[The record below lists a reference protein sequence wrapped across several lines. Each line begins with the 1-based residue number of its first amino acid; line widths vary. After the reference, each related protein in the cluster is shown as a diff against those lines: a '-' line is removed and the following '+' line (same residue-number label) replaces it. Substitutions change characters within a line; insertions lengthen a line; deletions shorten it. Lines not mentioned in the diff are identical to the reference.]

1 MCWQQYCWMLTSAQV
16 FETTDLLAIDLLGC
30 LAGEVCMSGLVG
42 EVGNWVSGQRFWGR
56 EHELSL
62 LLKLIEDGANVSI
75 IAQRR
80 IGKTSLMHEASEKLP
95 QGYVGLHIDLQAA
108 QDVSDV
114 VVKMVTATQTVSA
127 IWPRIRGCFGN
138 FFQSV
143 KDSIES
149 ISVYEFEVQ
158 LKAGLS
164 GNAWQDKGSQALS
177 ELAKLDKPVV
187 LFIDELPI
195 LIDRLLLRPDG
206 RESVHTLLCWLRNQS
221 QLHRG
226 HICMVFAGSIGLEPV
241 LGRIGLAADINH
253 LTPFVLD
260 PWADDVALGCL
271 KALATYRNL
280 DLSDICASKM
290 LNLLGCNIPHHVQ
303 LFFFN
308 VREYCGSLGK
318 TSVSESDVMDVFN
331 RRMLGTRG
339 HAELTHMENRLLKM
353 FTPEELPFVMEVLT
367 QAAIAGSI
375 RPADI
380 RELGKRNNLSP
391 KDYPSILPHMFDVF
405 EHDGY
410 LRKGCDGSYEFVS
423 NLLRQWWKA
432 RFETTYEPLQERQ

>member
-1 MCWQQYCWMLTSAQV
+1 
-16 FETTDLLAIDLLGC
+16 
-30 LAGEVCMSGLVG
+30 MSGLVG

-80 IGKTSLMHEASEKLP
+80 IGKTSLMHEAGDKLP
-95 QGYVGLHIDLQAA
+95 QGYIGLHIDLQAA

-114 VVKMVTATQTVSA
+114 VVKIVTATRDVTA
-127 IWPRIRGCFGN
+127 IWPRIGGCFGN

-143 KDSIES
+143 KDSIDS
-149 ISVYEFEVQ
+149 ISVYDFEVH

-221 QLHRG
+221 QLHQGR
-226 HICMVFAGSIGLEPV
+226 ICMIFAGSIGLEPV
-241 LGRIGLAADINH
+241 LGRIGLTADINH
-253 LTPFVLD
+253 LTPFVLE
-260 PWADDVALGCL
+260 PWVDDVAMGCL
-271 KALATYRNL
+271 NALATYQHLELPRN
-280 DLSDICASKM
+280 CARNM
-290 LNLLGCNIPHHVQ
+290 LELLGCNIPYHVQ
-303 LFFFN
+303 LFFFYMH
-308 VREYCGSLGK
+308 EYCRAQGK
-318 TSVSESDVMDVFN
+318 TSVLEQDVKEVFD
-331 RRMLGTRG
+331 RRMLNTKG
-339 HAELTHMENRLLKM
+339 HSDLTHMESRLLKM
-353 FTPEELPFVMEVLT
+353 FTSGEFPFVRDVLT
-367 QAAIAGSI
+367 QAAIAGRI
-375 RPADI
+375 RPIDI
-380 RELGKRNNLSP
+380 RVLWKRNELSP
-391 KDYPSILPHMFDVF
+391 KDYLSIVPHIFDVI

-410 LRKGCDGSYEFVS
+410 LQKCSDGSYEFVS
-423 NLLRQWWKA
+423 NLLRLWWKA
-432 RFETTYEPLQERQ
+432 KYEAFYELLAEN

>member
-1 MCWQQYCWMLTSAQV
+1 MP
-16 FETTDLLAIDLLGC
+16 
-30 LAGEVCMSGLVG
+30 GLIG

-62 LLKLIEDGANVSI
+62 LLKLIEDGANISI

-80 IGKTSLMHEASEKLP
+80 IGKTSLMHEASENLP
-95 QGYVGLHIDLQAA
+95 QGYIGLHIDLQAA

-164 GNAWQDKGSQALS
+164 GNAWQEKGSQALS
-177 ELAKLDKPVV
+177 ELAKLEKPVV

-221 QLHRG
+221 QQHRG
-226 HICMVFAGSIGLEPV
+226 RICMVFAGSIGLEPV

-253 LTPFVLD
+253 LTPFVLE
-260 PWADDVALGCL
+260 PWADDVAMGCL
-271 KALATYRNL
+271 KALASYREL
-280 DLSDICASKM
+280 ELPDICANKM
-290 LNLLGCNIPHHVQ
+290 LELLGCNIPHHVQ

-308 VREYCGSLGK
+308 MREYCGSQGK
-318 TSVSESDVMDVFN
+318 TLISEQDVAEVFT

-339 HAELTHMENRLLKM
+339 HAELTHMENRLAKM
-353 FTPEELPFVMEVLT
+353 FTQEALPFVMEVLT
-367 QAAIAGSI
+367 QAAIAGRI
-375 RPADI
+375 RPVDI
-380 RELGKRNNLSP
+380 RTLGNRNNLLA

-410 LRKGCDGSYEFVS
+410 LRKCNDGSYEFVS

-432 RFETTYEPLQERQ
+432 RFEAFYEPLAEN

>member
-1 MCWQQYCWMLTSAQV
+1 
-16 FETTDLLAIDLLGC
+16 
-30 LAGEVCMSGLVG
+30 MSGLAG
-42 EVGNWVSGQRFWGR
+42 EVGNWVSGPRFWGR
-56 EHELSL
+56 EHELSSL
-62 LLKLIEDGANVSI
+62 LRLIEDGANVSI

-95 QGYVGLHIDLQAA
+95 QGYIGLHIDLQAA

-114 VVKMVTATQTVSA
+114 VVKMVTATQTVST

-164 GNAWQDKGSQALS
+164 GNAWQEKGSQALC
-177 ELAKLDKPVV
+177 ELAKLEKPVV

-221 QLHRG
+221 QLHQGR
-226 HICMVFAGSIGLEPV
+226 ICMIFAGSIGLEPV
-241 LGRIGLAADINH
+241 LGRIGLTADINH

-260 PWADDVALGCL
+260 PWADDVAMGCL
-271 KALATYRNL
+271 KALATYQNL
-280 DLSDICASKM
+280 ELPENCSSNM
-290 LNLLGCNIPHHVQ
+290 LELLGCNIPYHVQ
-303 LFFFN
+303 LFFFYMHEHC
-308 VREYCGSLGK
+308 RAQGK
-318 TSVSESDVMDVFN
+318 TSVSDQDVKDVFD
-331 RRMLGTRG
+331 RRMLNTKG
-339 HAELTHMENRLLKM
+339 HSDLTHMESRLLKM
-353 FTPEELPFVMEVLT
+353 FTSEEFPFVRDVLT
-367 QAAIAGSI
+367 QAAIAGRI
-375 RPADI
+375 RPVDI
-380 RELGKRNNLSP
+380 RALWKRNELSP
-391 KDYPSILPHMFDVF
+391 NDYLSIAPHIFDVI

-410 LRKGCDGSYEFVS
+410 LKKRGDGSYEFVS

-432 RFETTYEPLQERQ
+432 KYEAFYAPLAEN